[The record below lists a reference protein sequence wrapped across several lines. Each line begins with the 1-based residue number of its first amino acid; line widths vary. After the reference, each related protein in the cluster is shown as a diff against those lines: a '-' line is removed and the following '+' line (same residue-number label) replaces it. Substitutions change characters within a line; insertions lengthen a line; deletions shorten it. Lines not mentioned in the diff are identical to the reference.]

1 MHPSI
6 DLLVFWIFLKN
17 LRKKAENAVT
27 MTRSTPRNQPN
38 NKRKPSSN
46 NSWNNSNRRTNPRR
60 GGPGILITCETGRDS
75 KAKREG
81 LDILEHYWNLQNNTD
96 DSKKEVDKTLSL
108 DDEIA
113 MLKTRK
119 KKGDSF
125 LTEYDTGCRGTV
137 SFICILPACALVAP
151 MEKETT
157 RQIDQEHNNGVS
169 NKKPKLEIEPE
180 SKDNTQEEASLKQK
194 VDTVSRLYDP
204 FKPTPW
210 DPLAVV
216 HNIITDIQSN
226 NKEAPSSRF
235 ISRMIPIQATCY
247 STMEEI
253 THMATSLLD
262 KYLSPN
268 NDPKTFSVAIK
279 QRNCSL
285 VKKDQV
291 IDSLYNLVVAK
302 KKHYTVKLKN
312 ADVTILV
319 EICKTLC
326 GMSVI
331 DNCAERFQNFNLQ
344 EFREKAG
351 ALATG
356 DEQNQ
361 DQKKDKEDKEK

>member
-1 MHPSI
+1 
-6 DLLVFWIFLKN
+6 
-17 LRKKAENAVT
+17 
-27 MTRSTPRNQPN
+27 MTRSTPRNQQN
-38 NKRKPSSN
+38 NKRKPNSN
-46 NSWNNSNRRTNPRR
+46 NSWNNNNRRTNPRR

-81 LDILEHYWNLQNNTD
+81 LDILEHYWNLQNNN
-96 DSKKEVDKTLSL
+96 DSKKEGSKTLSL

-125 LTEYDTGCRGTV
+125 LSEYDTGCRGTV
-137 SFICILPACALVAP
+137 SLVCTLPACALVAP

-157 RQIDQEHNNGVS
+157 QQNDKEHDNVVS
-169 NKKPKLEIEPE
+169 NKKQKRELEPE
-180 SKDNTQEEASLKQK
+180 SKDDAKEEAHLTQK
-194 VDTVSRLYDP
+194 VDTVPKLYDP
-204 FKPTPW
+204 SKSTPW

-216 HNIITDIQSN
+216 HNIITDIQTN

-262 KYLSPN
+262 KYLSTS

-279 QRNCSL
+279 RRNCSL
-285 VKKDQV
+285 VTKDQV
-291 IDSLYNLVVAK
+291 IDCIYNLVVAK
-302 KKHYTVKLKN
+302 KKNYTVKLKN
-312 ADVTILV
+312 ADVTIIV

-344 EFREKAG
+344 ELREKAG
-351 ALATG
+351 AVSND
-356 DEQNQ
+356 DENNQ
-361 DQKKDKEDKEK
+361 DKNNNKKDDE